1 MGYHH
6 NHIILTFFIIISDG
20 DDMKVWDAM
29 SSSDA
34 VLYVRSKL
42 QQSRHRHQLPLSAVG
57 QHHPDNKHGDHHV
70 DNNYEADADWFEALI
85 LTKIEEVQVSIET
98 QLWKAK
104 DSKIIKMQNLFLS
117 KVCEDLLD
125 TCCSKTVD
133 KFGKNSCDN
142 MTVILILPGNQSF
155 VVNSVLGMMRVENP
169 ISRFLTCI
177 CSVNSC
183 DQTVI
188 LPNMIKIILMIKVFF
203 LFRSLWRRIR
213 HKQLSPFLS
222 CL

>member
-1 MGYHH
+1 
-6 NHIILTFFIIISDG
+6 
-20 DDMKVWDAM
+20 
-29 SSSDA
+29 
-34 VLYVRSKL
+34 
-42 QQSRHRHQLPLSAVG
+42 
-57 QHHPDNKHGDHHV
+57 
-70 DNNYEADADWFEALI
+70 
-85 LTKIEEVQVSIET
+85 
-98 QLWKAK
+98 
-104 DSKIIKMQNLFLS
+104 MQNFFLS

-142 MTVILILPGNQSF
+142 MTVILILPGNQSL

-183 DQTVI
+183 DRTVI
-188 LPNMIKIILMIKVFF
+188 LPITIKIILMIKVFF

-222 CL
+222 CLKVAPQNSDHWVDNDDE